1 MKTAVLLFSL
11 LHTGQ
16 AAFGAYN
23 LYLASISIRNL
34 SGYEETIKKAAKY
47 SNTVGEQLYRT
58 RTTQASGTCAILASL
73 LSSIYLLLASEDGQ
87 PVPVVLVVASLNVLA
102 LSSARHHVGAF
113 WAHKA
118 RIPLPGVGDY
128 NAAMRNT
135 QEVRANMAY
144 LVASWLAV
152 AVGALALLLLL

>member
-1 MKTAVLLFSL
+1 MKTAVLLLFSI

-34 SGYEETIKKAAKY
+34 SGYEETIKKAAKH
-47 SNTVGEQLYRT
+47 SNTVGEQLHRT

-73 LSSIYLLLASEDGQ
+73 LSSIYLLLVSENGR
-87 PVPVVLVVASLNVLA
+87 LVVVGLNALA
-102 LSSARHHVGAF
+102 LASAWHHVGAF
-113 WAHKA
+113 WTHKA

-144 LVASWLAV
+144 LVASWV
-152 AVGALALLLLL
+152 AVGALALLF